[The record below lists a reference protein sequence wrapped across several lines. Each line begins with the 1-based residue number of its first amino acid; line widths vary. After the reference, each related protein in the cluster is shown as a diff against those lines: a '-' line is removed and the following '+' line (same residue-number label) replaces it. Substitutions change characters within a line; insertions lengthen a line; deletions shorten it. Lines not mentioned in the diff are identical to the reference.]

1 MINNARLSWKP
12 AFGGHHD
19 QLIAQ
24 TRKKSKRHDNV
35 RVRWANEMNLVV
47 IAHRNKWLIAH
58 RNKCAGVRAW
68 THFGNVRWL
77 EIFSDLHLIHRIS
90 CLLTAQVCDRSFSR
104 LLIHLLSVRV
114 LSIYLAPLFRSPGDR
129 SSFRSAGLVVAL
141 GVNLSALGEMNLN
154 LTFIRIGTIQVIV
167 DRLRYSQLS
176 MGVRRGEIILLIR
189 PRLVRQRRLLYQLR
203 LSGVVRKSQIRDLVG
218 FTCMGV
224 ISYRC

>member
-1 MINNARLSWKP
+1 
-12 AFGGHHD
+12 
-19 QLIAQ
+19 
-24 TRKKSKRHDNV
+24 
-35 RVRWANEMNLVV
+35 
-47 IAHRNKWLIAH
+47 
-58 RNKCAGVRAW
+58 
-68 THFGNVRWL
+68 
-77 EIFSDLHLIHRIS
+77 
-90 CLLTAQVCDRSFSR
+90 
-104 LLIHLLSVRV
+104 VRV

-203 LSGVVRKSQIRDLVG
+203 LPGVV
-218 FTCMGV
+218 
-224 ISYRC
+224 